1 MVENKDVYRCYSFN
15 LMQFLTKHNVRYIL
29 VAKDIKSDKVFYL
42 YEKTEMFLKLLQRW
56 IDNSP
61 KN

>member
-1 MVENKDVYRCYSFN
+1 MIENKDVYRCYSFN
-15 LMQFLTKHNVRYIL
+15 LMQFLAKYNVRYIL

-42 YEKTEMFLKLLQRW
+42 YEKTETFLKLLQQW